1 MQRGCTMLVVL
12 WAWMSGIR
20 QLLITVIHIG
30 LDMFRTSTWLVKTCD
45 PKCFFCIFLSG
56 KLIFT
61 NNNGKKT

>member
-1 MQRGCTMLVVL
+1 MLVVL

-45 PKCFFCIFLSG
+45 SKCFFLHIPFW
-56 KLIFT
+56 KVNFH
-61 NNNGKKT
+61 K